1 MVSTF
6 KGVVRMSKGGGS
18 QQQTQS
24 VDPQIKQAYLDN
36 LALAR
41 STAGGLGVKQ
51 FADPTQTYNLASTQ
65 LSNIGLSGFTP
76 DQVSQWMNPYQ
87 EDVVNAALGDI
98 ERQRQIQQ
106 VANAGQATMARAF
119 GGSRQ
124 GVVEAGT
131 NEAALRTGASTAA
144 NLRNQGYQ
152 NAVANA
158 MAARNANLQGL
169 GLVMTAEQQR
179 QLLEQQRLDAL
190 RNLPLE
196 QLAIQQSAMSAQPA
210 NLGMTS
216 TTPTTRNAAAGA
228 LGGAMAGYQL
238 GGPWG
243 AAAGGLIGLMG

>member
-1 MVSTF
+1 
-6 KGVVRMSKGGGS
+6 MSKGGS
-18 QQQTQS
+18 QTQSQS

-36 LALAR
+36 LELSK
-41 STAGGLGVKQ
+41 STAGGLGVKA
-51 FADPTQTYNLASTQ
+51 FADPTATYNLASTQ
-65 LSNIGLSGFTP
+65 LSNIGLGGFNP
-76 DQVSQWMNPYQ
+76 SDVSQWMNPYQ
-87 EDVVNAALGDI
+87 DEVVNSALADI

-106 VANAGQATMARAF
+106 VGNAGQATMARAF

-144 NLRNQGYQ
+144 NLRNTGYQ

-158 MAARNANLQGL
+158 MSARTANLQGL
-169 GLVMTAEQQR
+169 GTVMTAEQQR
-179 QLLEQQRLDAL
+179 QMLEQQRLDAA

-216 TTPTTRNAAAGA
+216 TTPTSQNAGAGA
-228 LGGAMAGYQL
+228 LGGAGLAYALGATNPLYL
-238 GGPWG
+238 GG
-243 AAAGGLIGLMG
+243 AALLGSGLLG

>member
-1 MVSTF
+1 
-6 KGVVRMSKGGGS
+6 MSKGGGS
-18 QQQTQS
+18 QTQTQS

-36 LALAR
+36 LELSK
-41 STAGGLGVKQ
+41 STASGLGVKA
-51 FADPTQTYNLASTQ
+51 FADPTATYNLASTQ
-65 LSNIGLSGFTP
+65 LSNIGLGGFTP
-76 DQVSQWMNPYQ
+76 DQVSQWMSPYQ
-87 EDVVNAALGDI
+87 DEVVNSALADI

-106 VANAGQATMARAF
+106 VGNAGQATMAKAF
-119 GGSRQ
+119 GGTRQ

-131 NEAALRTGASTAA
+131 NEAAMRIGASTAS
-144 NLRNQGYQ
+144 NLRNTGYQ

-158 MAARNANLQGL
+158 MGARTANLQGL

-179 QLLEQQRLDAL
+179 QMLDQARLDAQ

-196 QLAIQQSAMSAQPA
+196 QLALQQSALTAQPA

-216 TTPTTRNAAAGA
+216 STPTSRNAAAGA

-238 GGPWG
+238 AGPYG

>member
-1 MVSTF
+1 
-6 KGVVRMSKGGGS
+6 MSKGGGS

-24 VDPQIKQAYLDN
+24 VDPQIKAEYLSN
-36 LALAR
+36 LEAAKQ
-41 STAGGLGVKQ
+41 TAGGLGVKA
-51 FADPTQTYNLASTQ
+51 FADPTATYNLASTK
-65 LSNIGLSGFTP
+65 LSNIGLGGFTP

-87 EDVVNAALGDI
+87 EDVVNAALADI

-106 VANAGQATMARAF
+106 VGNASQATAAKAF

-144 NLRNQGYQ
+144 NLRSTGYQ
-152 NAVANA
+152 NAIANA
-158 MAARNANLQGL
+158 LGARTADLQGI

-179 QLLEQQRLDAL
+179 QALDQARLDAA

-196 QLAIQQSAMSAQPA
+196 QLSLRQAALSAQPA

-216 TTPTTRNAAAGA
+216 ITPTSQNVGAGA
-228 LGGAMAGYQL
+228 LGGAGMAYALGATNPWVL
-238 GGPWG
+238 GG
-243 AAAGGLIGLMG
+243 AALLGSGLLG

>member
-1 MVSTF
+1 
-6 KGVVRMSKGGGS
+6 MSKGGGS

-24 VDPQIKQAYLDN
+24 IDPQMKQAYLDN
-36 LALAR
+36 LALSK
-41 STAGGLGVKQ
+41 STAGGLGVKAY
-51 FADPTQTYNLASTQ
+51 ADPTATYNLASTQ
-65 LSNIGLSGFTP
+65 LSNIGLGGFTP

-106 VANAGQATMARAF
+106 VGNAGQATMAKAF
-119 GGSRQ
+119 GGTRQ
-124 GVVEAGT
+124 AVVEAGT
-131 NEAALRTGASTAA
+131 NEAAMRTGASTAA
-144 NLRNQGYQ
+144 NLRNTGYQ

-158 MAARNANLQGL
+158 MGARTADLQGL

-179 QLLEQQRLDAL
+179 QALEQARLDAA

-196 QLAIQQSAMSAQPA
+196 QLAIQQAAMSAQPA

-216 TTPTTRNAAAGA
+216 TTPTSRNALAGA
-228 LGGAMAGYQL
+228 AGGAMMGYQL

-243 AAAGGLIGLMG
+243 AAAGGLVGLLG